1 MSKPTIIDPNLSKL
15 SASVNDRLLSANALM
30 CYRQNSVKIFL
41 RMRGVY
47 LMEEVLEQVDRQR
60 IVELARN
67 LADIVSITGEEKEV
81 AEYLG
86 SEFKKLGMQ
95 VEYQEVEEGRPNVIG
110 TLKGTGGGATLM
122 FCAHMDHF
130 DNPQETIVEDDR
142 IYGRGLVNMK
152 AAFPCY
158 IEAVAAIQKAGVELK
173 GDLII
178 SGVVG
183 EIEKAQIGRFQGKSY
198 RGAGV
203 GARYMMDHGVMAD
216 MCIIGEPT
224 GLQLQIGNAGLVWA
238 RVSVDGKATK
248 FVLAAAKLA
257 EAIQDWEKEYQ
268 RKYKHKFML
277 PTVQIGAIEGGN
289 PFKPGT
295 RPTTDIF
302 VIVKTLPGTPPLAI
316 KRELEAVCEKVRKRA
331 TDILD
336 TRVDLYLSTD
346 GYEISKGEYVVKAM
360 ERAHKTVLGQ
370 PVPYAKPIRYGITS
384 DGSRIAAYGVP
395 SITYGPGFGTHL
407 VDPTE
412 TRAPAEWDTP
422 TGLRR
427 GVGIENMVNCTKV
440 YALAAL
446 DICNAKK
453 ADVAKS

>member
-1 MSKPTIIDPNLSKL
+1 MSS
-15 SASVNDRLLSANALM
+15 
-30 CYRQNSVKIFL
+30 
-41 RMRGVY
+41 
-47 LMEEVLEQVDRQR
+47 
-60 IVELARN
+60 
-67 LADIVSITGEEKEV
+67 
-81 AEYLG
+81 
-86 SEFKKLGMQ
+86 KKLGMQ

-110 TLKGTGGGATLM
+110 TLKGTGGGAALM

-130 DNPQETIVEDDR
+130 DNPQETVVEDDR

-158 IEAVAAIQKAGVELK
+158 IEAVSAIQKAGVQLK

-183 EIEKAQIGRFQGKSY
+183 EIEKAQIGRFQGKTY

-203 GARYMMDHGVMAD
+203 GARHMMDHGVMAD

-248 FVLAAAKLA
+248 FVLAAAKVA
-257 EAIQDWEKEYQ
+257 QAIQDWEKEYQ
-268 RKYKHKFML
+268 RKYTHKFML

-316 KRELEAVCEKVRKRA
+316 KREIEAVCEKVRKRES
-331 TDILD
+331 DILD

-346 GYEISKGEYVVKAM
+346 GYEISKSEYVVKAM
-360 ERAHKTVLGQ
+360 ANAHKAVFGK

-384 DGSRIAAYGVP
+384 DGSRVAAYGVP

-422 TGLRR
+422 SGVRR

-440 YALAAL
+440 YAMAAL
-446 DICNAKK
+446 DICNRRREE
-453 ADVAKS
+453 VAKS

>member
-1 MSKPTIIDPNLSKL
+1 M
-15 SASVNDRLLSANALM
+15 
-30 CYRQNSVKIFL
+30 QQ
-41 RMRGVY
+41 
-47 LMEEVLEQVDRQR
+47 VLEQVDRNR
-60 IVELARN
+60 IVDMACSLAN
-67 LADIVSITGEEKEV
+67 LVSITGEEKEV

-86 SEFKKLGMQ
+86 DQFERLGMQ
-95 VEYQEVEEGRPNVIG
+95 VEYQEVEENRPNVIG
-110 TLKGTGGGATLM
+110 TLKGSGGGATLM

-130 DNPQETIVEDDR
+130 DNPQETVVDGDR
-142 IYGRGLVNMK
+142 VYGRGLVNMK

-158 IEAVAAIQKAGVELK
+158 IEAVAALQKAGVQLR

-183 EIEKAQIGRFQGKSY
+183 EIEKAQIGRFQGKNY

-224 GLQLQIGNAGLVWA
+224 GLQLQIGNAGLLWA
-238 RVSVDGKATK
+238 CVSVDGKATK
-248 FVLAAAKLA
+248 FVLAAAKVA
-257 EAIQDWEKEYQ
+257 QAIQDWEKEYQ
-268 RKYKHKFML
+268 RKYPHKFML

-302 VIVKTLPGTPPLAI
+302 VIVKMLPGAVPLAI
-316 KRELEAVCEKVRKRA
+316 KRDLEQVCEKMRKRES
-331 TDILD
+331 DILD
-336 TRVDLYLSTD
+336 IRVELYLTTP
-346 GYEISKGEYVVKAM
+346 GYEISKSEYVVKAM
-360 ERAHKTVLGQ
+360 ERAHKMVFNQ

-395 SITYGPGFGTHL
+395 AITYGPGFGTHL

-412 TRAPAEWDTP
+412 TKAGAEWDSP
-422 TGLRR
+422 TGIRR

-446 DICNAKK
+446 DICNRKK
-453 ADVAKS
+453 DEVAKA

>member
-1 MSKPTIIDPNLSKL
+1 M
-15 SASVNDRLLSANALM
+15 
-30 CYRQNSVKIFL
+30 QQ
-41 RMRGVY
+41 
-47 LMEEVLEQVDRQR
+47 VLEQVDRQR
-60 IVELARN
+60 IVEIACK
-67 LADIVSITGEEKEV
+67 LADTVSITGEEKEV

-86 SEFKKLGMQ
+86 SEFDRLGMQ

-110 TLKGTGGGATLM
+110 TLKGSGAGATLM

-130 DNPQETIVEDDR
+130 DNPQETVVEDDR

-158 IEAVAAIQKAGVELK
+158 IEAVAALQKAGVQLK

-183 EIEKAQIGRFQGKSY
+183 EIEKAQIGRFHGKNY

-224 GLQLQIGNAGLVWA
+224 GLQLQIGNAGLLWA
-238 RVSVDGKATK
+238 RVGVDGRATK
-248 FVLAAAKLA
+248 FVLAACKVAQ
-257 EAIQDWEKEYQ
+257 AIQDWEKEYQ
-268 RKYKHKFML
+268 RKNPHKFML
-277 PTVQIGAIEGGN
+277 PTVQIGAIDGGN
-289 PFKPGT
+289 AFKPGT

-302 VIVKTLPGTPPLAI
+302 VIVKMLPGAVPLAI
-316 KRELEAVCEKVRKRA
+316 KRDIEQVCERVRKREP
-331 TDILD
+331 DILD
-336 TRVDLYLSTD
+336 IRVDLYLTTP
-346 GYEISKGEYVVKAM
+346 GYEISKREYVVKAM
-360 ERAHKTVLGQ
+360 EQAHRTVFNQ

-384 DGSRIAAYGVP
+384 DGARIAAYGVP
-395 SITYGPGFGTHL
+395 AITYGPGFGTHL

-412 TRAPAEWDTP
+412 TKAGPEWDSP
-422 TGLRR
+422 TGVRR

-440 YALAAL
+440 YAMAAL
-446 DICNAKK
+446 DIVNRKK
-453 ADVAKS
+453 DDVAKA

>member
-1 MSKPTIIDPNLSKL
+1 M
-15 SASVNDRLLSANALM
+15 
-30 CYRQNSVKIFL
+30 QQ
-41 RMRGVY
+41 
-47 LMEEVLEQVDRQR
+47 VLEQVDRNR
-60 IVELARN
+60 IVDMACSLAN
-67 LADIVSITGEEKEV
+67 LVSITGEEKEV

-86 SEFKKLGMQ
+86 DQFERLGMQ
-95 VEYQEVEEGRPNVIG
+95 VEYQEVEESRPNVIG
-110 TLKGTGGGATLM
+110 TLKGRGGGATLM

-130 DNPQETIVEDDR
+130 DNPQETVVDGDR
-142 IYGRGLVNMK
+142 VYGRGLVNMK

-158 IEAVAAIQKAGVELK
+158 IEAIAALQKAGVQLR

-183 EIEKAQIGRFQGKSY
+183 EIEKAQIGRFQGKNY

-224 GLQLQIGNAGLVWA
+224 GLQLQIGNTGLLWA

-248 FVLAAAKLA
+248 FVLAAAKVA
-257 EAIQDWEKEYQ
+257 QAIQDWEKEYQ
-268 RKYKHKFML
+268 RKYPHKFML

-302 VIVKTLPGTPPLAI
+302 VIVKMLPGAVPLAI
-316 KRELEAVCEKVRKRA
+316 KRDLEQVCEKVRKRES
-331 TDILD
+331 DILD
-336 TRVDLYLSTD
+336 IRVELYLTTP
-346 GYEISKGEYVVKAM
+346 GYEISKSEYVVKAM
-360 ERAHKTVLGQ
+360 ERAHKMVFNQ

-395 SITYGPGFGTHL
+395 AITYGPGFGTHL

-412 TRAPAEWDTP
+412 TKAGAEWDSP
-422 TGLRR
+422 TGIRR

-446 DICNAKK
+446 DICNRKK
-453 ADVAKS
+453 DEVAQG

>member
-1 MSKPTIIDPNLSKL
+1 MKEQI
-15 SASVNDRLLSANALM
+15 
-30 CYRQNSVKIFL
+30 
-41 RMRGVY
+41 
-47 LMEEVLEQVDRQR
+47 LEQLDRER
-60 IVELARN
+60 LIDLARSV
-67 LADIVSITGEEKEV
+67 AEIVSITGEEKAV

-86 SEFKKLGMQ
+86 AEFEKLGME
-95 VEYQEVEEGRPNVIG
+95 VNYQEVEEGRPNVIG
-110 TLKGTGGGATLM
+110 TLKGSGGGPTLM

-130 DNPQETIVEDDR
+130 DNPQETVVTNDR

-152 AAFPCY
+152 CAFPCY
-158 IEAVAAIQKAGVELK
+158 MMAVEMLRKAGARLK

-183 EIEKAQIGRFQGKSY
+183 EIEKAQVGRFQGKTY

-203 GARYMMDHGVMAD
+203 GARYMMDHGVTAD

-224 GLQLQIGNAGLVWA
+224 GLHLQIGNAGLIWA

-248 FVLAAAKLA
+248 FVLAAAKVA
-257 EAIQDWEKEYQ
+257 EAIQDWERDYQ

-295 RPTTDIF
+295 RPTTDIY
-302 VIVKTLPGTPPLAI
+302 VMVKTLPGTPPMAI
-316 KRELEAVCEKVRKRA
+316 KRELEAVCAKVEKKA
-331 TDILD
+331 KDILG
-336 TRVDLYLSTD
+336 TRVELYLSTD
-346 GYEISKGEYVVKAM
+346 GYEISKNEYVVKAM
-360 ERAHKTVLGQ
+360 EKAHREVFGKR
-370 PVPYAKPIRYGITS
+370 VPYSKPIRYGITS

-395 SITYGPGFGTHL
+395 TITYGPGFGTHL

-412 TRAPAEWDTP
+412 TLAPAEWDTP
-422 TGLRR
+422 TGIRR
-427 GVGIENMVNCTKV
+427 GVGIENMVHCTKV

-446 DICNAKK
+446 DICSQKREQARK
-453 ADVAKS
+453 A

>member
-1 MSKPTIIDPNLSKL
+1 M
-15 SASVNDRLLSANALM
+15 
-30 CYRQNSVKIFL
+30 QQ
-41 RMRGVY
+41 
-47 LMEEVLEQVDRQR
+47 VLEQVDRNR
-60 IVELARN
+60 IVDMACSLAN
-67 LADIVSITGEEKEV
+67 LVSITGEEKEV

-86 SEFKKLGMQ
+86 DQFERLGMQ
-95 VEYQEVEEGRPNVIG
+95 VEYQEVEENRPNVIG
-110 TLKGTGGGATLM
+110 TLKGSGGGATLM

-130 DNPQETIVEDDR
+130 DNPQETVVDGDR
-142 IYGRGLVNMK
+142 VYGRGLVNMK

-158 IEAVAAIQKAGVELK
+158 IEAVAALQKAGVQLR

-183 EIEKAQIGRFQGKSY
+183 EIEKAQIGRFQGKNY

-224 GLQLQIGNAGLVWA
+224 GLQLQIGNAGLLWA

-248 FVLAAAKLA
+248 FVLAAAKVA
-257 EAIQDWEKEYQ
+257 QAIQDWEKEYQ
-268 RKYKHKFML
+268 RKYPHKFML

-302 VIVKTLPGTPPLAI
+302 VIVKMLPGAVPLAI
-316 KRELEAVCEKVRKRA
+316 KRDLEQVCEKVRKRES
-331 TDILD
+331 DILD
-336 TRVDLYLSTD
+336 VRVELYLTTP
-346 GYEISKGEYVVKAM
+346 GYEISKSEYVVKAM
-360 ERAHKTVLGQ
+360 ERAHKMVFNQ

-395 SITYGPGFGTHL
+395 AITYGPGFGTHL

-412 TRAPAEWDTP
+412 TKAGAEWDSP
-422 TGLRR
+422 TGIRR

-446 DICNAKK
+446 DICNRKK
-453 ADVAKS
+453 DEVAKG

>member
-1 MSKPTIIDPNLSKL
+1 M
-15 SASVNDRLLSANALM
+15 
-30 CYRQNSVKIFL
+30 QQ
-41 RMRGVY
+41 
-47 LMEEVLEQVDRQR
+47 VLEQVDRQR
-60 IVELARN
+60 IVEIACK
-67 LADIVSITGEEKEV
+67 LADTVSITGEEKEV

-86 SEFKKLGMQ
+86 SEFERLGMQ

-110 TLKGTGGGATLM
+110 TLKGSGGGATLM

-130 DNPQETIVEDDR
+130 DNPQETVVEEDR

-158 IEAVAAIQKAGVELK
+158 IEAIAALQKANVKLK
-173 GDLII
+173 GDLIV

-183 EIEKAQIGRFQGKSY
+183 EIEKAPIGRFQGKTY

-203 GARYMMDHGVMAD
+203 GARFLMDHGVMAD

-224 GLQLQIGNAGLVWA
+224 GLQLQIGNAGLIWA

-248 FVLAAAKLA
+248 FVVAACKIAQAL
-257 EAIQDWEKEYQ
+257 QDWEKEYQ
-268 RKYKHKFML
+268 RKYPHKFML

-295 RPTTDIF
+295 RPTTEIF
-302 VIVKTLPGTPPLAI
+302 VVVKMLPGAVPLAI
-316 KRELEAVCEKVRKRA
+316 KRDIEQVCERVRKREP
-331 TDILD
+331 DIFD
-336 TRVDLYLSTD
+336 IRVDLYLTTP
-346 GYEISKGEYVVKAM
+346 GYEISKREYVVKAV
-360 ERAHKTVLGQ
+360 EQAHRTVFNQ

-384 DGSRIAAYGVP
+384 DGARIAAYGVP
-395 SITYGPGFGTHL
+395 AITYGPGFGTHL

-412 TRAPAEWDTP
+412 TKAGAEWDSP
-422 TGLRR
+422 TGIRR

-440 YALAAL
+440 YAMAAL
-446 DICNAKK
+446 DIVNRKK
-453 ADVAKS
+453 EDVAKA

>member
-1 MSKPTIIDPNLSKL
+1 MQQ
-15 SASVNDRLLSANALM
+15 M
-30 CYRQNSVKIFL
+30 
-41 RMRGVY
+41 
-47 LMEEVLEQVDRQR
+47 LEQVDRQR
-60 IVELARN
+60 IVEIACK
-67 LADIVSITGEEKEV
+67 LADTVSITGEEKEV

-86 SEFKKLGMQ
+86 SEFDRLGMQ

-110 TLKGTGGGATLM
+110 TLKGSGGGASLM

-130 DNPQETIVEDDR
+130 DNPQETVVEDDR

-158 IEAVAAIQKAGVELK
+158 IEAVAALQKAGIQLK

-183 EIEKAQIGRFQGKSY
+183 EIEKAQIGRFQGKNY

-216 MCIIGEPT
+216 MCFIGEPT
-224 GLQLQIGNAGLVWA
+224 GLQLQIGNAGLLWA
-238 RVSVDGKATK
+238 RVSVDGRATK
-248 FVLAAAKLA
+248 FVLAACKVAQ
-257 EAIQDWEKEYQ
+257 AIQDWEKEYQ
-268 RKYKHKFML
+268 RKNPHKFML
-277 PTVQIGAIEGGN
+277 PTVQIGAIDGGN
-289 PFKPGT
+289 AFKPGT

-302 VIVKTLPGTPPLAI
+302 VIVKMLPGAVPLAI
-316 KRELEAVCEKVRKRA
+316 KRDIEQVCERVRKRE

-336 TRVDLYLSTD
+336 IRVDLYLTTP
-346 GYEISKGEYVVKAM
+346 GYEISKREYVVKAM
-360 ERAHKTVLGQ
+360 EQAHRTVFNQ

-384 DGSRIAAYGVP
+384 DGARIAAYGVP
-395 SITYGPGFGTHL
+395 AITYGPGFGTHL

-412 TRAPAEWDTP
+412 TKAGPEWDVP
-422 TGLRR
+422 SGVRR

-440 YALAAL
+440 YAMAAL
-446 DICNAKK
+446 DIVNRKK
-453 ADVAKS
+453 NEVAKA